1 MASRPASPTA
11 PAPPSAPAAPAP
23 PAPPAPPSAPQ
34 APADVQAPVEA
45 HIITGLTVAILRD
58 YASFLT
64 MTDGLRVVPP
74 TVQAAFMKVRPDLKA
89 FSLPALAADLRT
101 MADVMEKGHA

>member
-11 PAPPSAPAAPAP
+11 PAPPSAPAAPDP
-23 PAPPAPPSAPQ
+23 PAPPRAPQ

-74 TVQAAFMKVRPDLKA
+74 TVQAAFMKVRPDLQA